1 MNIPFCAIALVA
13 VTLFMHVKKGEATLR
28 MRDLDYLGNYI
39 FTVSVISLLFGL
51 VTDGIKY
58 LWSSWRIIM
67 AIVLGTIAWIL
78 FHFHRHFFATN
89 PSIPTR
95 LFSNRTSAV
104 GFALN
109 VLASIAIQAAG
120 YFLPVYFQA

>member
-1 MNIPFCAIALVA
+1 MDIYMNLPFCAITFGA

-28 MRDLDYLGNYI
+28 MHDLDYLGNSI

-58 LWSSWRIIM
+58 PWSSWRVM
-67 AIVLGTIAWIL
+67 MPIVLGTIGWIL
-78 FHFHRHFFATN
+78 FHFHQHFFATN
-89 PSIPTR
+89 QWPPTR

-109 VLASIAIQAAG
+109 FLASIAIQAAG
-120 YFLPVYFQA
+120 